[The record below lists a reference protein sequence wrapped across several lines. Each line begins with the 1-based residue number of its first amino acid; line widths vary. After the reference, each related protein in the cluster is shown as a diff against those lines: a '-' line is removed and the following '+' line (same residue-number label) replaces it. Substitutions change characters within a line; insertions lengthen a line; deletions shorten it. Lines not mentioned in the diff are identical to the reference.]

1 MAPDAQRKRATST
14 SAFGVS
20 RRENHDASGFYAR
33 FTAPTLSD
41 DDTVEPPGVVDQIYV
56 GDARSMDRVRPS
68 SVALVVTSPPYFA
81 GKAYEEE
88 LGEGHIPATYVEYLT
103 MLEDVFAECVDKLEA
118 GGRIAVNVANLG
130 RKPYRSLSADVI
142 GILQDRLG
150 LLLRGEVVWR
160 KARGAGGNCAWGS
173 FKQPANPVLRD
184 LTERVVIASKG
195 RFDRA
200 VKGPLRAQQGLPFE
214 ASTTADEFMDA
225 TLDVWEL
232 APESA
237 TRVGHPAPF
246 PVELPQRLID
256 LYTYRE
262 DVVLDPFMG
271 SGTTAV
277 AAVRTGRHYL
287 GYDTDDGYAQAARER
302 VAAEVA
308 RAVTVTCAGEA
319 RQGGHRRPRRARRAP
334 GSPWRTPRSASAAGS
349 PAASRSTGSPPMPQG
364 AEWLVLVAG
373 ASTVASQ
380 RAAAVRRAVP
390 HARRGGG
397 AHHRRPPGARCSPP
411 TSRRRGRRPLGAVAH
426 ARGVA
431 AGRRPRARRLGRA
444 RPPGGLRRR
453 RRHRTGRRAAPRSL
467 TPPVPSAKTEI
478 TEIVTGLAITGA
490 PTLETALAAQVRSP
504 TWATPCGRAWSS
516 WSEAGQHR
524 QEFAA
529 AWANGQ
535 AFLHA
540 DQGLRGRP
548 PAARRVEGPH
558 PGAGRRGGAGRPPR
572 RPRVAGEL
580 QVPVEGARQR
590 RADPAVRPRP
600 GRRALPARLAT
611 GTPRWRPTRTRRSTR
626 PVRVDLGTRAS
637 VPPARASTSRRRT
650 APSCAPTSTRAGRPR
665 RRRRTARWPSAVGQ
679 ASAERWRRTLT
690 KRGDAEAVLWRLL
703 RIGSAPYFVLG
714 AQRDRTLR
722 LRMMTPWDWRQAFE
736 LKRFDVWGDD
746 AGQPQVRWQAVDP
759 RAGHRRGP
767 HGRRPRGGPLEPRP
781 VREAPEA
788 KAYLDTPHHRVPGY
802 VTLM

>member
-1 MAPDAQRKRATST
+1 LAAVDAGAQRKRATST

-41 DDTVEPPGVVDQIYV
+41 DDTIEPPGVVDQIYV
-56 GDARSMDRVRPS
+56 GDARQMDRVRPA

-81 GKAYEEE
+81 GKAYEEA

-103 MLEDVFAECVDKLEA
+103 MLEDVFAACVEKLEP

-200 VKGPLRAQQGLPFE
+200 VKATVRQQRGLPSV
-214 ASTTADEFMDA
+214 ASATADEFMDA

-256 LYTYRE
+256 LYTYRG

-287 GYDTDDGYAQAARER
+287 GYDTDDAYAKAARER

-308 RAVTVTCAGEA
+308 AIRATPAVPRFDKALTAA
-319 RQGGHRRPRRARRAP
+319 RDTLA
-334 GSPWRTPRSASAAGS
+334 AAGFAVHDAKVTKRRRFAGGLVVDW
-349 PAASRSTGSPPMPQG
+349 AAADATG

-373 ASTVASQ
+373 ASTITRSGLRRSDVLF
-380 RAAAVRRAVP
+380 RTLGEAAVLTNAGHRVLVLTTDLP
-390 HARRGGG
+390 PARS
-397 AHHRRPPGARCSPP
+397 A
-411 TSRRRGRRPLGAVAH
+411 PLAALRD

-431 AGRRPRARRLGRA
+431 LVDVVELGAAGVVERLTAYAGGR
-444 RPPGGLRRR
+444 
-453 RRHRTGRRAAPRSL
+453 
-467 TPPVPSAKTEI
+467 TEP
-478 TEIVTGLAITGA
+478 LDD
-490 PTLETALAAQVRSP
+490 LL
-504 TWATPCGRAWSS
+504 
-516 WSEAGQHR
+516 
-524 QEFAA
+524 
-529 AWANGQ
+529 
-535 AFLHA
+535 
-540 DQGLRGRP
+540 
-548 PAARRVEGPH
+548 
-558 PGAGRRGGAGRPPR
+558 PGA
-572 RPRVAGEL
+572 
-580 QVPVEGARQR
+580 
-590 RADPAVRPRP
+590 
-600 GRRALPARLAT
+600 
-611 GTPRWRPTRTRRSTR
+611 
-626 PVRVDLGTRAS
+626 
-637 VPPARASTSRRRT
+637 
-650 APSCAPTSTRAGRPR
+650 
-665 RRRRTARWPSAVGQ
+665 
-679 ASAERWRRTLT
+679 
-690 KRGDAEAVLWRLL
+690 
-703 RIGSAPYFVLG
+703 
-714 AQRDRTLR
+714 
-722 LRMMTPWDWRQAFE
+722 
-736 LKRFDVWGDD
+736 
-746 AGQPQVRWQAVDP
+746 
-759 RAGHRRGP
+759 
-767 HGRRPRGGPLEPRP
+767 
-781 VREAPEA
+781 
-788 KAYLDTPHHRVPGY
+788 
-802 VTLM
+802 